1 MKRVALTAAV
11 LLVLIGTAPAG
22 TWVGLG
28 NYIPSSDTT
37 YGILSSLTPTVV
49 AVRFGENI
57 LIEPTVTAIYD
68 HVVNRTTDNVIDSF
82 DVDYTHFG
90 LDVKGYFPFM
100 KAKDLVLYGFGGIGI
115 YTETEK
121 VTYQQ
126 DFGGIVRGDYD
137 KGNAFGVRAPLGIA
151 LQYRISNFVS
161 LGVDLESEIYYEKS
175 SGEEKRS
182 NTTTDL
188 GSVSSTGIFLQNQ
201 VFRFMI
207 FFGNN

>member
-82 DVDYTHFG
+82 DVDYTHF
-90 LDVKGYFPFM
+90 
-100 KAKDLVLYGFGGIGI
+100 VL
-115 YTETEK
+115 
-121 VTYQQ
+121 
-126 DFGGIVRGDYD
+126 
-137 KGNAFGVRAPLGIA
+137 
-151 LQYRISNFVS
+151 
-161 LGVDLESEIYYEKS
+161 
-175 SGEEKRS
+175 
-182 NTTTDL
+182 
-188 GSVSSTGIFLQNQ
+188 
-201 VFRFMI
+201 M
-207 FFGNN
+207 